1 LRRQENLGGAHEE
14 PDMSVSGSVRQPLD
28 VRKEGRMTDREKK
41 IRDEAYRLWHEAGR
55 PEGQDD
61 KHWLEAERSIR
72 DAEANE
78 SPKKSRKATQPL
90 KPLEKKPAKPGS
102 DKKNAQA
109 AISAIA
115 KTAPAFESG
124 ETPKSV
130 AEEPPVSAAGPAA
143 DVAAKRAGKAAGGK
157 SQPDL
162 TPAAIATAKGKTKGS
177 DKPSKP
183 KAKR

>member
-1 LRRQENLGGAHEE
+1 
-14 PDMSVSGSVRQPLD
+14 
-28 VRKEGRMTDREKK
+28 MTDREKK

-61 KHWLEAERSIR
+61 KHWLEAEKAIR

-78 SPKKSRKATQPL
+78 KPQKPRKATQPL
-90 KPLEKKPAKPGS
+90 EPLEKKPARPGS

-109 AISAIA
+109 AVSAIA
-115 KTAPAFESG
+115 KVLPKSESG
-124 ETPKSV
+124 ETPESV

-143 DVAAKRAGKAAGGK
+143 DVAAKRVGKSAGGK

-162 TPAAIATAKGKTKGS
+162 TPGAIADAKGKAKAS
-177 DKPSKP
+177 DKPSKS
-183 KAKR
+183 KVKR